1 MWLMEAA
8 WARPTANWGK
18 RMSTIAGKF
27 KVTNVPIPK
36 EVLDEL
42 AERLKLSDKARQKL
56 QGALMVERILDEEY
70 TVEVY
75 DGGERKEILKT
86 KL

>member
-1 MWLMEAA
+1 MEAA
-8 WARPTANWGK
+8 WARPTAK
-18 RMSTIAGKF
+18 LRQHMSTIAGKF
-27 KVTNVPIPK
+27 KIENVPIPK

-42 AERLKLSDKARQKL
+42 ADRLKLSDKARAKL
-56 QGALMVERILDEEY
+56 QGALMVRKIDDQEY

-75 DGGERKEILKT
+75 DNSELKETIKT

>member
-1 MWLMEAA
+1 
-8 WARPTANWGK
+8 
-18 RMSTIAGKF
+18 MSTIAGKF

-36 EVLDEL
+36 EVLDEV
-42 AERLKLSDKARQKL
+42 ANRLNLSSEARQKL
-56 QGALMVERILDEEY
+56 QGALMVRKIDDQEY

-75 DGGERKEILKT
+75 DNSELKETIKT